1 MATYTKEKDVETV
14 LEDDIEAR
22 NTMQEV
28 FSNTARW
35 PAGFGGFAADVV
47 ANINGEEKKGT
58 VTVKGPKD
66 ITISIEEENIKNFLQ
81 CLIAIFL

>member
-47 ANINGEEKKGT
+47 ANINGEEK
-58 VTVKGPKD
+58 
-66 ITISIEEENIKNFLQ
+66 TILAASINIVINKYIYDMGNNGFTY
-81 CLIAIFL
+81 FSYV

>member
-22 NTMQEV
+22 NTMREV

-35 PAGFGGFAADVV
+35 PEGFGGFTADVV
-47 ANINGEEKKGT
+47 ANINGEEKK
-58 VTVKGPKD
+58 
-66 ITISIEEENIKNFLQ
+66 
-81 CLIAIFL
+81 AR